1 VALTPGSRLGRYE
14 IQSLRGSGGM
24 GEVYRARDT
33 RLERTVAIKILR
45 GSRPDQQA
53 RFAREAKAI
62 ATLAHPHICTL
73 FDIGQDNGT
82 SYLVMEYLE
91 GETLAARL
99 ERGALPLDQALQ
111 TAIEIGEALDRAH
124 RAGIVHRDLKP
135 SNVMLTK
142 AGAKLLDF
150 GLAKLHTS
158 PSLGLTATLTQAPI
172 SVEGSLIGTLP
183 YMAPEQLEA
192 QEADARSDLF
202 AFGAVLYEMITGRRA
217 FAGESQ
223 ASVMAAILEAHPI
236 PIRELQTVAPPAL
249 ESLVTSCLA
258 KDPEERWQTA
268 RDLLRELKRI
278 AQAEVDAGGARA
290 DVEGNRK
297 PVMARGTT
305 SRHLAKALAV
315 VLAGA
320 LAVTIALTTVPFL
333 RRAPKDA
340 GVYRS
345 SIQPPSGLLAGNP
358 GSRLALSP
366 DGHRLAFIAPDT
378 NGRVFLWV
386 RPLDGLAALPLAGTE
401 NARAPFWSPDSRFLG
416 FFAEGKLKRIDASG
430 GLALALCDAAQ
441 VSTASGSWSQ
451 DDTILFE
458 AGNVLA
464 RVSAGGGTPS
474 PVTSLDTA
482 AGETGDHYPFFLPDG
497 RHFLYMASA
506 AIAPRGVY
514 VGSLDS
520 PKRVRLLP
528 GGSNAQYAHGTL
540 FFLRGTTLM
549 AQSFDATRLTLAG
562 AATPIAEP
570 IQLSGYPN
578 LPGVGAFAVSDAGVL
593 VYQADLPDL
602 SRLVWFDRSGK
613 EIEVLGDPTDYADPE
628 LSPDGA
634 RLAVSILD
642 PSSKSRDIWV
652 YDVSSRHRTRLTFD
666 PANESLLAW
675 SLDGSQVIFN
685 SDRGEGRM
693 ALYTKTSSGAGDETL
708 LLADDRQLLWPMSWS
723 PDGQFL
729 LYLTVPSRTVHS
741 ELWTLPLVGD
751 RKPRPVDTE
760 FGYGNGHLSSDGRW
774 IVTQSDVSGQ
784 PQVYVVPFAPS
795 SHTAGRWQVSTAG
808 GQWPRWRRDGKEIFY
823 LASDHTL
830 MSAAVNGQGSAFQVS
845 NVRPLFGMHPRTGG
859 RYQYD
864 VSPDGQRFIVNT
876 LVHQAESAPMM
887 LVVNWPAVLKQ

>member
-1 VALTPGSRLGRYE
+1 MALTAGSRLGPYE
-14 IQSLRGSGGM
+14 IQSLRGAGGM

-62 ATLAHPHICTL
+62 AALAHPHICTL
-73 FDIGQDNGT
+73 FDIGQENGA

-111 TAIEIGEALDRAH
+111 TAVEIGEALDRAH
-124 RAGIVHRDLKP
+124 RSGIVHRDLKP

-150 GLAKLHTS
+150 GLAKLHTP
-158 PSLGLTATLTQAPI
+158 PSLGLTATLTQPPL

-183 YMAPEQLEA
+183 YMAPEQLEGR
-192 QEADARSDLF
+192 EADSRSDLF
-202 AFGAVLYEMITGRRA
+202 ALGAVLYEMVTGRRA

-223 ASVMAAILEAHPI
+223 ASVMAAILEADPI

-278 AQAEVDAGGARA
+278 AKAEIDAGGARA
-290 DVEGNRK
+290 EGGQT
-297 PVMARGTT
+297 PVVARGTT
-305 SRHLAKALAV
+305 TRHLPRALAA
-315 VLAGA
+315 VLAS
-320 LAVTIALTTVPFL
+320 ALTVTMALMTVLFV
-333 RRAPKDA
+333 RRAPRDA
-340 GVYRS
+340 GIYRS
-345 SIQPPSGLLAGNP
+345 SIPPPSGLLAGNP

-378 NGRVFLWV
+378 DGRVFLWV
-386 RPLDGLAALPLAGTE
+386 RPLDGLTALPLAGTE
-401 NARAPFWSPDSRFLG
+401 NARGPFWSPDSRFLG

-430 GLALALCDAAQ
+430 GLALALCDAAL
-441 VSTASGSWSQ
+441 VATASGSWSR
-451 DDTILFE
+451 DDSILFE

-464 RVSAGGGTPS
+464 RVSAAGGTPS
-474 PVTSLDTA
+474 QVTSLDTA
-482 AGETGDHYPFFLPDG
+482 AGQASHHHPFFLPDG

-506 AIAPRGVY
+506 ATAPRGVY

-528 GGSNAQYAHGTL
+528 GGSNAQYAQGTL

-549 AQSFDATRLTLAG
+549 AQPFDATRLTLTG

-578 LPGVGAFAVSDAGVL
+578 LPGVGAFAVSDTGVL
-593 VYQADLPDL
+593 VYQTDLPDL
-602 SRLVWFDRSGK
+602 SRLVWFDRTGK
-613 EIEVLGDPTDYADPE
+613 QIEVLGDPTDYADPE
-628 LSPDGA
+628 LSPDGT

-685 SDRGEGRM
+685 SDRREGRM
-693 ALYTKTSSGAGDETL
+693 DLYTKTSSGAGGESL

-723 PDGQFL
+723 PDGRFL
-729 LYLTVPSRTVHS
+729 LYLTVLSRTRHT

-760 FGYGNGHLSSDGRW
+760 FGYGNAHLSSDGRW

-823 LASDHTL
+823 LAPDHTL

-864 VSPDGQRFIVNT
+864 VSPDGQRFVVNT
-876 LVHQAESAPMM
+876 LVQQAESAPMM